1 MDEPGADP
9 RPPLH
14 ILGSQAAL
22 PDTRPRRGSWIHDGQ
37 REEAL
42 RGGAGQRVQ
51 HLLGSLHL
59 VHLQAARG
67 HQAGPAS
74 QSVRFGEHHEGKVG
88 MVLVRF
94 PNCHEC
100 LPEASRL
107 GNLTRMVLVLQ
118 FICS

>member
-1 MDEPGADP
+1 MDELGNDP

-74 QSVRFGEHHEGKVG
+74 QSVRFGEHHEGKVFFVAIH
-88 MVLVRF
+88 M
-94 PNCHEC
+94 
-100 LPEASRL
+100 S
-107 GNLTRMVLVLQ
+107 
-118 FICS
+118 